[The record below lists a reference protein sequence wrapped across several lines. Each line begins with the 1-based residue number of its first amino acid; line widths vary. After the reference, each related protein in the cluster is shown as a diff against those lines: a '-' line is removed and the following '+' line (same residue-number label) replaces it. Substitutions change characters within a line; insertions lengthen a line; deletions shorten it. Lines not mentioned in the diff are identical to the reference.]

1 MLRIDRL
8 WMTEH
13 PPYLKNSRKA
23 LATFNDWIDNATLDC
38 LDYD

>member
-23 LATFNDWIDNATLDC
+23 LTTALND
-38 LDYD
+38 